1 MSVVKWLR
9 IFQRRRKLNHPMRE
23 RVTEL
28 SMAQHG
34 WKVWPATASAAEQTA
49 ALDAFLNG
57 KPVTWFPSG
66 YAKEPVIT
74 DGKLVVRS
82 RKEEP
87 QPKNELWMTD
97 IEDPYEATL
106 RDSRSCPE
114 CAGGKFCIN
123 HVGQFVD
130 ALMITKKR
138 RGDIE

>member
-23 RVTEL
+23 RMTEL

-34 WKVWPATASAAEQTA
+34 WKVWPATALAAEQTA

-57 KPVTWFPSG
+57 KPVTWFPSS
-66 YAKEPVIT
+66 YVEEPVIT
-74 DGKLVVRS
+74 DGKLVARS
-82 RKEEP
+82 RKDDP
-87 QPKNELWMTD
+87 QPKNEPWMTD
-97 IEDPYEATL
+97 IEDPYQATL

-114 CAGGKFCIN
+114 CAGGKFCCN

-130 ALMITKKR
+130 ALLITKKQ